1 MPKTAR
7 QLSRE
12 ELLSYRPW
20 QALQRF
26 QKDPEVT
33 GRWERAWE
41 VARSAASLL
50 KEQFGATKVVAFGS
64 LACRVWFKPWSDVD
78 LAVWGVPSEKFFRA
92 VGAVMDLGAEAGF
105 KVDLIDPAECSAS
118 LFLTIQSEGIQ
129 L

>member
-1 MPKTAR
+1 M
-7 QLSRE
+7 
-12 ELLSYRPW
+12 
-20 QALQRF
+20 
-26 QKDPEVT
+26 T

-64 LACRVWFKPWSDVD
+64 LVRRVWFTPWSDVD
-78 LAVWGVPSEKFFRA
+78 LAVWGVPSEKFFWA
-92 VGAVMDLGAEAGF
+92 VGAVMDLGADAGF